1 MPIDSGSS
9 STRSG
14 TGDKPLKKFELKDF
28 ITNPQDLANEYGASE
43 DNTIIS
49 TGGIT
54 TNLPESEQRFAKK
67 KDSPFFAGQDVG
79 EDYYTKIM
87 TTPKKLRADGT
98 EKDDDKPVKKAAPA
112 TTTTTEETSETTTQ
126 EQTNVEKATDELV
139 AAANATAAS
148 STASTPATQAAAQPK
163 KKGQKGGTI
172 ATSPQ
177 GISMDDDTGLRPFRG
192 LLADETKKKK
202 TLIA

>member
-1 MPIDSGSS
+1 MPLDSGGNASDN
-9 STRSG
+9 RSDEQKKADDAYTTALAEATKDDPNRNI
-14 TGDKPLKKFELKDF
+14 TGYADPLKVVFGGKSLAEAGYNQELQSAF
-28 ITNPQDLANEYGASE
+28 N
-43 DNTIIS
+43 
-49 TGGIT
+49 
-54 TNLPESEQRFAKK
+54 AKK
-67 KDSPFFAGQDVG
+67 AADQLAKQTRP
-79 EDYYTKIM
+79 
-87 TTPKKLRADGT
+87 DGT
-98 EKDDDKPVKKAAPA
+98 IKDDDKPVKKAAPA

-148 STASTPATQAAAQPK
+148 STASTSATQAAAQPK

>member
-1 MPIDSGSS
+1 MPLDNGNSS
-9 STRSG
+9 SSRSG

-43 DNTIIS
+43 DRTII
-49 TGGIT
+49 TKNGIT

-112 TTTTTEETSETTTQ
+112 TTTTTTEETTETTTE
-126 EQTNVEKATDELV
+126 EQTDVEKATDELV
-139 AAANATAAS
+139 AAANATAS
-148 STASTPATQAAAQPK
+148 SSTPAAQAAAEPK
-163 KKGQKGGTI
+163 KKGKKGGTI
-172 ATSPQ
+172 KTSPG

-192 LLADETKKKK
+192 LLADQSKNKK